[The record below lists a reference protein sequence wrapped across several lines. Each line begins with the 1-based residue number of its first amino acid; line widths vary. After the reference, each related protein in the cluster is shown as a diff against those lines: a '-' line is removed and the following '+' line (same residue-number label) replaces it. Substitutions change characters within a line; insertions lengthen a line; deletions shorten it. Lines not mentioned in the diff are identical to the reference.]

1 MFFTLR
7 NVLNHDSEPNQLL
20 SLARNY
26 KRFNILIK
34 KQKTSVFLLKGH
46 NYNVQFFLGV
56 YSIYSIIEY
65 DYLNTKKLAKHDMQ
79 SCVLLMSI
87 VCGLDI
93 AANVGFW
100 IEKDYRLF
108 YPYNIFILYVWKKF
122 RIKSQLWLFSWVIQ

>member
-1 MFFTLR
+1 MIYRFISSIPGFMIYSIFHCYIALKMGLR
-7 NVLNHDSEPNQLL
+7 HALNHDSEPNQLL

-87 VCGLDI
+87 V
-93 AANVGFW
+93 W
-100 IEKDYRLF
+100 
-108 YPYNIFILYVWKKF
+108 F
-122 RIKSQLWLFSWVIQ
+122 RYCR

>member
-1 MFFTLR
+1 MENIIEYEFITYITFFALR
-7 NVLNHDSEPNQLL
+7 SVLNHDSEPNQLL

-65 DYLNTKKLAKHDMQ
+65 DYLNTKKLVKHDMQ

-87 VCGLDI
+87 VWFGYC
-93 AANVGFW
+93 
-100 IEKDYRLF
+100 R
-108 YPYNIFILYVWKKF
+108 
-122 RIKSQLWLFSWVIQ
+122 

>member
-1 MFFTLR
+1 MKFNNFHSLYLNVTYIHLYFTNIELSIYSKNTKQPHVFNINVKLVLR
-7 NVLNHDSEPNQLL
+7 NALNHDSEPNQLL
-20 SLARNY
+20 SLAIDY

-56 YSIYSIIEY
+56 YSIYFIIEY

-87 VCGLDI
+87 VWFGYC
-93 AANVGFW
+93 
-100 IEKDYRLF
+100 R
-108 YPYNIFILYVWKKF
+108 
-122 RIKSQLWLFSWVIQ
+122 